1 MRLTSFLRCPAAGST
16 LTARLSQ
23 LALRVETLYP
33 YKRTEIHTPPKEED
47 DGSLWKDVVAVA
59 GAAGEARET
68 DTAMALVL
76 RLLHYSKSSPP
87 AGVWATLIRDLAPY
101 GDVEANT
108 VLTYPGVISNGYS
121 HSSHTSAERSQ
132 YRRLSMER
140 SGTGIESGGVGGNI
154 EEGPVD
160 SGILLR
166 PTRETL
172 LLTGGVVP
180 LSARAPCSDG
190 GALANLLNA
199 FCSSY
204 EASSSDESISLS
216 VVKDVMD
223 AVVSTLRL
231 IAPTVVLTESSS
243 VTRSLLRFF
252 QLVFRPG
259 KQEKEEEKKKEQQ
272 KLAEE
277 LAIHLIKVLP
287 INAVGAR
294 VVILFLAEQHK
305 SFPDDMIHLPL
316 VRIAVKGLWL
326 NYESVDD
333 FSCLQHLQ
341 QVNDAVDVT
350 LQRNANSGNS
360 LGLEEADESDIR
372 LLLSL
377 ALLRLMR
384 LQADS
389 PDIFLRD
396 AVDIVDRCPV
406 NLSVEYELLAAKVQL
421 LDLFIDDPESS
432 NTIYDDLLQSLRAL
446 VELRPRDNSIQQE
459 EELLEEKG
467 GGGEEEEEIRRIT
480 QFHFQ
485 EAHRLV
491 VTAFAQSHVEERL
504 NQAYT
509 ILVTH
514 KYHGL
519 IITRELM
526 HPLMDVLSRRGD
538 CRVFNIVDLCVLY
551 SGNSIDYETL
561 NYLFQSCR
569 VAGDFYRARTLYQL
583 LREMIPGFLLRAP
596 ESIKEALR
604 GLKVLEP
611 EPNHL
616 FPSSFTVERD
626 VDATVA
632 AAAVASAG
640 VVDDEMLGVQQ
651 RGPIRELP
659 NVVKETSSKDAH
671 TSQ

>member
-1 MRLTSFLRCPAAGST
+1 MRLTSRLWCPSAGST
-16 LTARLSQ
+16 LTARLAQ
-23 LALRVETLYP
+23 LAQRIDTL
-33 YKRTEIHTPPKEED
+33 TPNKEVD
-47 DGSLWKDVVAVA
+47 NSLWGDVVAVA
-59 GAAGEARET
+59 GVAGETRET

-76 RLLHYSKSSPP
+76 RLLHHRNSAPP
-87 AGVWATLIRDLAPY
+87 AGVWAALIRDLAPY

-108 VLTYPGVISNGYS
+108 VLAYPGVTLDGNSYFS
-121 HSSHTSAERSQ
+121 VASAGKLQ
-132 YRRLSMER
+132 YDRLQMER
-140 SGTGIESGGVGGNI
+140 SGTGTGTSSLSSSLVSMEK
-154 EEGPVD
+154 GPMD
-160 SGILLR
+160 TGILLR

-190 GALANLLNA
+190 SALASLLKA

-204 EASSSDESISLS
+204 EMSSGEDKSLT
-216 VVKDVMD
+216 VLKDVMD
-223 AVVSTLRL
+223 AVISTLQL
-231 IAPTVVLTESSS
+231 IAATLVLIESSP

-252 QLVFRPG
+252 QVVFRSG
-259 KQEKEEEKKKEQQ
+259 KEQEKEEKQKEP
-272 KLAEE
+272 LAEQFA
-277 LAIHLIKVLP
+277 LNLIKVLP
-287 INAVGAR
+287 MNALGAR
-294 VVILFLAEQHK
+294 VVILFLAEQCT
-305 SFPDDMIHLPL
+305 SFPDDMIYLPL
-316 VRIAVKGLWL
+316 VRIAVRGLWL
-326 NYESVDD
+326 YYESVDD
-333 FSCLQHLQ
+333 FSCLQQLQ

-360 LGLEEADESDIR
+360 LGLVESDESDIR

-406 NLSVEYELLAAKVQL
+406 NLSVEYELLAAKVKL

-432 NTIYDDLLQSLRAL
+432 STIYDDLLQSLRAL
-446 VELRPRDNSIQQE
+446 VELRPRDSNNYNSNNSDNLRE
-459 EELLEEKG
+459 GHLLEEEKDV
-467 GGGEEEEEIRRIT
+467 RRVT
-480 QFHFQ
+480 QLHFQ

-526 HPLMDVLSRRGD
+526 HPLLDVLSRRGD

-551 SGNSIDYETL
+551 SGSSIDYETL
-561 NYLFQSCR
+561 TYLFQACR

-596 ESIKEALR
+596 EAIKEALR

-616 FPSSFTVERD
+616 FAYSFTVERD
-626 VDATVA
+626 VDAAVA

-640 VVDDEMLGVQQ
+640 VVEDEECDVQK

-659 NVVKETSSKDAH
+659 NIVKETSEKGTH
-671 TSQ
+671 TSH